1 MYKSISLFVRYMNGN
16 LNDIY
21 WDTSFFLYINPIDT
35 AASQL
40 LNFYDTRDT

>member
-1 MYKSISLFVRYMNGN
+1 MYKSISLFVYLNGN
-16 LNDIY
+16 LYDIY
-21 WDTSFFLYINPIDT
+21 CDTSFFLHINPIDT